1 MNKNAKMRTEAEA
14 VKKALLE
21 SISNPGADVTIAVTN
36 NSGETVTANLFDQ
49 LAFVEVLIESLDEF
63 VNELAD

>member
-1 MNKNAKMRTEAEA
+1 MNKNAKMRAEAEA

-21 SISNPGADVTIAVTN
+21 SISNPGADVTIAVTKK
-36 NSGETVTANLFDQ
+36 SGETITANLFDQ

>member
-1 MNKNAKMRTEAEA
+1 MNKNAKMRAEAEA

-36 NSGETVTANLFDQ
+36 KSGETITANLFDQ

-63 VNELAD
+63 VNELAE

>member
-1 MNKNAKMRTEAEA
+1 MNKNAKMRAEAEA
-14 VKKALLE
+14 IKKALLE
-21 SISNPGADVTIAVTN
+21 SISNPGADVTITVTN
-36 NSGETVTANLFDQ
+36 KSGETVTANLFDQ